1 MPKGALDSGEHV
13 GEKGARK
20 DAAPV
25 KGNQGNGS
33 ASLSLELNLAKVVT

>member
-13 GEKGARK
+13 GEEGGRK

-33 ASLSLELNLAKVVT
+33 ASLSLELNLAKVVA

>member
-1 MPKGALDSGEHV
+1 MSKSALDSGEHI
-13 GEKGARK
+13 GEEGARK

-33 ASLSLELNLAKVVT
+33 ALLALELNLAKVVT